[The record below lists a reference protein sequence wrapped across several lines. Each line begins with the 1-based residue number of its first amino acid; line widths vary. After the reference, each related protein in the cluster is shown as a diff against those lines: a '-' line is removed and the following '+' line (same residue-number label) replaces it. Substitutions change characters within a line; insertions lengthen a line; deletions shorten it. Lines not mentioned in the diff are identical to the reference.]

1 MTQDRFSRFRSVFAT
16 RSATTLLVITGL
28 LAAGCGSG
36 PRSGYFRDP
45 NNAPKPLALRGEA
58 KYFDGQLAATVSISR
73 GFEMDEEP
81 DSSDG
86 AKADGSKPAGGSS
99 RGGGGGRGRGGRGGG
114 GGGYGGGGADYSQ
127 IDLPDPDDKDYAE
140 SISKIMRLQI
150 RGSPMPPITLRV
162 VLANTSQ
169 QPIEVDI
176 SEVNSDLGNFA
187 VQPEKLTIPAG
198 KSAEPYPMNSQ
209 IGLIGDNF
217 PVKVSLRVGEK
228 TESQTITVKSLFNPD
243 GTRR

>member
-1 MTQDRFSRFRSVFAT
+1 MTQDRFSRFRSVFAA
-16 RSATTLLVITGL
+16 RPATMLLLITGL

-36 PRSGYFRDP
+36 PRSGFFRDP

-73 GFEMDEEP
+73 GFERGEEP
-81 DSSDG
+81 G
-86 AKADGSKPAGGSS
+86 ADDASKGDGSKPEGAPP
-99 RGGGGGRGRGGRGGG
+99 GGGRGGGHGGRGGG
-114 GGGYGGGGADYSQ
+114 GRGGGSADYSQ

-162 VLANTSQ
+162 VLANTTQ

-217 PVKVSLRVGEK
+217 PVKVSLRVGDK

-243 GTRR
+243 GTRK